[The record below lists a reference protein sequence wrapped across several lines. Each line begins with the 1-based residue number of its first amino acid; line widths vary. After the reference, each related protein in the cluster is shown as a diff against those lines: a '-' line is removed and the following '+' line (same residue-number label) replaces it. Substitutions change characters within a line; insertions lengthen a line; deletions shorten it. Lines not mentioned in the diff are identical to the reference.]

1 MLFEFTLDYDA
12 RTQVRKSFGISKRFC
27 FDMFQ
32 CCDVQSARH
41 VTLQDRTTVL
51 RVWKSTCYIVRF
63 CSSIIK
69 SHWKINARTQAHIEK
84 CLKITDMDDIE
95 KDLLTLIQTKQEKNA
110 RVNER
115 RKTLA
120 ITAQKQ
126 NKTKELRLTK
136 FVPHEK
142 INIRTSNTSIR
153 FAESDVK
160 LCCVPNCD
168 TCSSFGMSEYLMTC
182 TDCGISRHTF
192 CAHIPISSSSEK
204 ARTHWRCEFC
214 ATCCE
219 LCESHEFEERTQQ
232 QRQLSS
238 RMAVRCSGCRGV
250 FHAGCMDPP
259 MVSVEDSE
267 RWFCSMCIDCKSC
280 NKVMSDSRHWSLR
293 IDSCSSCDDKIRTNK
308 DTCVVCRQDTGLL
321 DPFVRRRHSLCGC
334 NTKYHH
340 TQNTHTHR
348 YSAMRVILGYM
359 SSVRT

>member
-1 MLFEFTLDYDA
+1 M
-12 RTQVRKSFGISKRFC
+12 G
-27 FDMFQ
+27 
-32 CCDVQSARH
+32 
-41 VTLQDRTTVL
+41 
-51 RVWKSTCYIVRF
+51 
-63 CSSIIK
+63 
-69 SHWKINARTQAHIEK
+69 
-84 CLKITDMDDIE
+84 DIE

-160 LCCVPNCD
+160 LCGIPNCD
-168 TCSSFGMSEYLMTC
+168 TCSSFGMSDYLMTC
-182 TDCGISRHTF
+182 IDCGISRHTF
-192 CAHIPISSSSEK
+192 CARIPISSEK

-219 LCESHEFEERTQQ
+219 LCGSHEFEERTQEQ
-232 QRQLSS
+232 LQLSS

-280 NKVMSDSRHWSLR
+280 SKVMSDSRKWSLR
-293 IDSCSSCDDKIRTNK
+293 IDSCSSCDDKIKTNK

-321 DPFVRRRHSLCGC
+321 DPFVRCIISLAL
-334 NTKYHH
+334 NKTTKILKHH
-340 TQNTHTHR
+340 HR
-348 YSAMRVILGYM
+348 YSAMRVILGFM